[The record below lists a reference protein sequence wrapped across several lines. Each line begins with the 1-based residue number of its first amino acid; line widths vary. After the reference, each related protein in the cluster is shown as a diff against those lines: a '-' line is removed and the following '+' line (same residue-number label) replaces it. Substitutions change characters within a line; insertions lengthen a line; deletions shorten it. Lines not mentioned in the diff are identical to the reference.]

1 MARSDRSGRQRRWGQ
16 GWLRCPLSRLK
27 DGKLCDNY
35 QADGVHM
42 NPAGYRIWANV
53 VRQRLNDVLPPVTIG
68 RCVRQGGAVPP
79 SRTAADDQKMPRN
92 FFS

>member
-1 MARSDRSGRQRRWGQ
+1 MARSDGSGRQRRWGQ
-16 GWLRCPLSRLK
+16 GWRRRPLSLLK
-27 DGKLCDNY
+27 DGKLGDNY

-53 VRQRLNDVLPPVTIG
+53 VRQRLNDVLPPATID